1 MRRTTLLV
9 MVLSLLVAASM
20 ITSCS
25 AGSPAPARAVEDGSS
40 FAVTESEPAAPA
52 AAPEM
57 PLSRDS
63 VPRAPAQAEGQARMI
78 IRTGELVGRF
88 VAVEDAVGQVEALV
102 TGTGGYVVSSNLWR
116 GGEYLNANMTVRVP
130 AESFDAIM
138 ASLVQLAEKV
148 ERTSTSGEDVTE
160 EYFDIEARLRALRA
174 TEEQLLLLLEDVR
187 ERMQDAE
194 DILAVYRE
202 LQNVQSQIEQ
212 YQGRQQY
219 LDRMVSMSTINVQLL
234 AVEAEAPVISGEWQP
249 MSTLR
254 SALRA
259 LTNTGRFI
267 LDALI
272 WFIFYL
278 APLLALI
285 LIPIGLILLAVRA
298 LVRRRK
304 RNTTSA
310 D

>member
-1 MRRTTLLV
+1 MTA
-9 MVLSLLVAASM
+9 SDSVAYEAAQPM
-20 ITSCS
+20 PAATAAPPLEMP
-25 AGSPAPARAVEDGSS
+25 AGSGSS
-40 FAVTESEPAAPA
+40 GGPAAQLETESR
-52 AAPEM
+52 
-57 PLSRDS
+57 L
-63 VPRAPAQAEGQARMI
+63 I

-88 VAVEDAVGQVEALV
+88 VAVEEAVGQVEALV
-102 TGTGGYVVSSNLWR
+102 NGAGGYVVNSNLWR
-116 GGEYLNANMTVRVP
+116 GGDYLNANMTVRVP
-130 AESFDAIM
+130 AESFDATM
-138 ASLVQLAEKV
+138 ASLAGLADKV

-219 LDRMVSMSTINVQLL
+219 LDRMVAMSTINIQLL

-249 MSTLR
+249 MATLR

-259 LTNTGRFI
+259 LTSTGRFI

-272 WFIFYL
+272 WVLFYL
-278 APLLALI
+278 APLLVVI
-285 LIPIGLILLAVRA
+285 LVPVGLLLLAVRA
-298 LVRRRK
+298 LVRRRQHRTK
-304 RNTTSA
+304 QV